1 MNVRTMVIGY
11 RDELV
16 DRLGKLVAINST
28 EGKPEEGAPFG
39 TGPRDVLLAALDM
52 LEEDGFKTVNLDNY
66 CGYAEYGEGNE
77 LIGVIGHLDVVPAN
91 IEDGWNTDPFVM
103 TEKDGILYG
112 RGVDD
117 DKGAVVASM
126 IAMKV
131 LRDLKVPV
139 NKRIRLIM
147 GTNEESGSRCLK
159 YYVDH
164 EGHVDYGFTP
174 DGDFPGVHGEKG
186 MLGGYFRC
194 DKTNILDIR
203 GGTAFN
209 IVCPKCTAKVPKT
222 CYSSKKF
229 GDWMHNLNIDFN
241 VTEEAGI
248 NTITVYGK
256 AAHASTPEL
265 GINAIS
271 CLLVALK
278 EAGMQDPFVDFY
290 CSRFGLATDGAGLN
304 AKLEDEFGV
313 LTLNVGMISM
323 QDGVITGS
331 IDIRSPVTMST
342 KSVLRAMAP
351 RLEAENGEIR
361 IERTTEPLFFPV
373 DSQLVSSLVSAYQ
386 EVTGDREA
394 RPMTMGGGTYAKGIK
409 NTIAFGCSFPGKNY
423 HIHDANECVGVDEL
437 LLQTEIYVHALL
449 KLLEI

>member
-1 MNVRTMVIGY
+1 P
-11 RDELV
+11 L
-16 DRLGKLVAINST
+16 
-28 EGKPEEGAPFG
+28 
-39 TGPRDVLLAALDM
+39 
-52 LEEDGFKTVNLDNY
+52 
-66 CGYAEYGEGNE
+66 
-77 LIGVIGHLDVVPAN
+77 
-91 IEDGWNTDPFVM
+91 
-103 TEKDGILYG
+103 
-112 RGVDD
+112 
-117 DKGAVVASM
+117 
-126 IAMKV
+126 
-131 LRDLKVPV
+131 

-147 GTNEESGSRCLK
+147 GTNEETGSQCLK

-186 MLGGYFRC
+186 MLGGEFRC
-194 DKTNILDIR
+194 DRTNILDIR
-203 GGTAFN
+203 GGTARN
-209 IVCPKCTAKVPKT
+209 IVCARCTAKVPKT

-229 GDWMHNLNIDFN
+229 GDWLHNLNIEFD
-241 VTEEAGI
+241 VTEEDGI

-290 CSRFGLATDGAGLN
+290 CSHFGLATDGAGLN

-323 QDGVITGS
+323 KDGVITGT

-342 KSVLRAMAP
+342 KSVLKAMTG
-351 RLEAENGEIR
+351 RLEDENGV
-361 IERTTEPLFFPV
+361 IELHRHAEPLYFPI
-373 DSQLVSSLVSAYQ
+373 DSLLVSSLLSAYQ
-386 EVTGDREA
+386 EVTGDTNSK
-394 RPMTMGGGTYAKGIK
+394 PMTMGGGTYAKGIN
-409 NTIAFGCSFPGKNY
+409 NTIAFGCSFPGKDY